1 MTSLAQHA
9 EVLKL
14 ARVLDLPPERLEFLE
29 KLDPLA
35 IRALRERASAAL
47 FGAEQTA
54 FQRIAAASRQIP
66 AGLSAVLAERAF
78 GSLLCA
84 RLTGL
89 LAPDRAVDVA
99 RRLRTGFLADVCL
112 QLDPRTSHHVLQAMP
127 ADRIAEVAAEL
138 ASRGEY
144 ITMGRFVDNISDKAI
159 HATAEALEDEALLRI
174 GLFVENDTRLSAIMQ
189 DLPRERLQGIVRAAV
204 GGDEELWQEAVAL
217 IQRLDE
223 ALRRRMADLAAEM
236 EEDAIQRMIDA
247 THEQDL
253 WLDMLGII
261 AIMNPENQRRLVE
274 LSLLQE
280 EHVVGT
286 VLRTAE
292 VHDLWHQLLPM
303 LAHIEDESRER
314 LAGIASTHAP
324 GAVERIRSGK
334 APDGSGYPAKGRRR
348 Q

>member
-1 MTSLAQHA
+1 MPSLAQHA

-35 IRALRERASAAL
+35 IRELRERASAAL
-47 FGAEQTA
+47 FGAEQGT
-54 FQRIAAASRQIP
+54 FQRIASASKQIP

-99 RRLRTGFLADVCL
+99 RRLHTGFLADVCL
-112 QLDPRTSHHVLQAMP
+112 QLDPRTSHNVLQAMP
-127 ADRIAEVAAEL
+127 ANRIAEVAAEL
-138 ASRGEY
+138 ANRGEY
-144 ITMGRFVDNISDKAI
+144 ITMGRFVDNISDEAI

-174 GLFVENDTRLSAIMQ
+174 GLFVENDARLSAIMH
-189 DLPRERLQGIVRAAV
+189 DLPRERLQGVVRAAV
-204 GGDEELWQEAVAL
+204 EGDEELWQEAVAL

-236 EEDAIQRMIDA
+236 EEASIQRMIEA

-253 WLDMLGII
+253 WMDMLGII
-261 AIMNPENQRRLVE
+261 AIMNPQNQRRLVE

-280 EHVVGT
+280 EHMVGT

-292 VHDLWHQLLPM
+292 VHDLWHHLLPM
-303 LAHIEDESRER
+303 LGHIEDEARER
-314 LAGIASTHAP
+314 LAGIAAAHAP
-324 GAVERIRSGK
+324 AAVERIRSGRSPEGAGK
-334 APDGSGYPAKGRRR
+334 SPKRRGK
-348 Q
+348 